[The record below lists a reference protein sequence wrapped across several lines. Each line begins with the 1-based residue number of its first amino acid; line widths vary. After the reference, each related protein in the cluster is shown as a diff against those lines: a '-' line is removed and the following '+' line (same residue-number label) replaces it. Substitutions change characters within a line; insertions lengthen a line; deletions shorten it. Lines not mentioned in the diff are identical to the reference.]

1 MVGQLT
7 YGKRQWE
14 SLDGEMR
21 QLIPIFHQACQ
32 EMSGYI
38 DEDTNAFN
46 DYMVNTQDF
55 IKNRNFLRFHYCT
68 F

>member
-14 SLDGEMR
+14 TLDGEMR
-21 QLIPIFHQACQ
+21 QLIPVFHLACQ

-46 DYMVNTQDF
+46 DYMVLPLT
-55 IKNRNFLRFHYCT
+55 IL
-68 F
+68 

>member
-14 SLDGEMR
+14 TLDGEMR
-21 QLIPIFHQACQ
+21 QLIPIFHLACQ

-46 DYMVNTQDF
+46 DYMVLDIYHFCNCP
-55 IKNRNFLRFHYCT
+55 INL
-68 F
+68 